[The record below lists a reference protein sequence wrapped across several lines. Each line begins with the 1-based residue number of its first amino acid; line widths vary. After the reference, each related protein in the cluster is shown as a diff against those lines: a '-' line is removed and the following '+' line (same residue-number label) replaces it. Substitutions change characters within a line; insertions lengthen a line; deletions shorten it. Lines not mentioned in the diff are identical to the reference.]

1 MTPLMVELVD
11 DSQPTIGG
19 DDFHWATALVD
30 TKGTL
35 TLSPTAKQLGMPIH
49 VRDGQLAVYSRAG
62 SKTSHGH
69 GPCEYL
75 PVMMSGDAIMVQSSL
90 VH

>member
-30 TKGTL
+30 TNGTL
-35 TLSPTAKQLGMPIH
+35 TLSPTAKQLGCP
-49 VRDGQLAVYSRAG
+49 S
-62 SKTSHGH
+62 TSG
-69 GPCEYL
+69 
-75 PVMMSGDAIMVQSSL
+75 MAN
-90 VH
+90 